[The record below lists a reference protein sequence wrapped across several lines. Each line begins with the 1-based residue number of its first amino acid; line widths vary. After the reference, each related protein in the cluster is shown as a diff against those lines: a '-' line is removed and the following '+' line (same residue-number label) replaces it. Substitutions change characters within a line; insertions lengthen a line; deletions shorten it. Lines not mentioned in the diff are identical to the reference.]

1 MKPLRA
7 RAVERDVFPV
17 FVVGRKL
24 CTAALYAAWKERWP
38 ERLFPIDHGLWL
50 TMGSGVREVEGPW
63 SERDPFGE

>member
-24 CTAALYAAWKERWP
+24 CTAASCAAWK

-50 TMGSGVREVEGPW
+50 TMGSGVREAEGPW